1 METCLNYTN
10 AKEMYFSSDER
21 KWITKIRKL
30 KEKNPNEVVIIRQP
44 EENDGCI
51 YARLPVEYLK
61 IGPKRR
67 LALSD
72 EQRAIAA
79 ERLKSL
85 RKTRDEKGDRDA

>member
-30 KEKNPNEVVIIRQP
+30 KEKNPDEVVIIRQP

-61 IGPKRR
+61 IAPKRHVEM
-67 LALSD
+67 SD
-72 EQRAIAA
+72 EERVACG
-79 ERLKSL
+79 ERLKSY
-85 RKTRDEKGDRDA
+85 RKSTE